1 MRGEHMIGEIEAAVF
16 VIIIYLLVLGVL
28 HLRLR
33 VELSLWSL
41 VLLGFALLK
50 GFAHLNYFIIISISI

>member
-41 VLLGFALLK
+41 VLLGFALL
-50 GFAHLNYFIIISISI
+50 